1 MLPLEPRRFR
11 SPFYCHAVSMNRLTF
26 PPKLGLKQRMVL
38 FFGLA
43 ALAAAVALS
52 VVTYAS
58 TRSYL
63 LGQRSEVAQ
72 RQALNNAQLM
82 RNIVETDGANI
93 ADLITQI
100 RTEQNGYAVV
110 QLDARPGR
118 ASLFYAQEPLRFTQ
132 SNLPAEIV
140 ELTLNNKTGRQ
151 RFQFENRP
159 YEAIGVAV
167 PSVGLH
173 YFEAFPVT
181 DVENTLRT
189 IQITL
194 FVGVLLITLL
204 AGVLGFYMSKNVL
217 QPLTRVALAANNIA
231 TGGLDTR
238 LAHEDDSDLERL
250 VISFNEMA
258 NAVQQR
264 IEREQRFASD
274 VSHELR
280 SPVTALA
287 AAADVLVSRKSEFS
301 ERNQQ
306 AIDIMQKQIE
316 RFDRTVLDLLELSR
330 LDARAADHETEN
342 VQLNDLIARI
352 MHRYGFGDVPFIS
365 TVQYS
370 DGDTQ
375 ADDETNLDRRRIERI
390 LVNLLENARDH
401 ANGAIRVTLESDGK
415 HFTLAVHDAGPGVAA
430 SEREHIFDRFARGTA
445 SRNSKGSGLG
455 LAIVNEHARAL
466 AGTAYVEQSAE
477 GGSRFVISF
486 PKMENQA

>member
-1 MLPLEPRRFR
+1 MSWL
-11 SPFYCHAVSMNRLTF
+11 SF
-26 PPKLGLKQRMVL
+26 PQKLGLKQRMVL

-43 ALAAAVALS
+43 AMAAALALS

-72 RQALNNAQLM
+72 RQAFNNAQLM
-82 RNIVETDGANI
+82 RNIVETDSANI

-100 RTEQNGYAVV
+100 RTEQGGYAVI
-110 QLDARPGR
+110 QLDERPGR
-118 ASLFYAQEPLRFTQ
+118 TALFYAQEPLRFTQ
-132 SNLPAEIV
+132 SNLPIELV
-140 ELTLNNKTGRQ
+140 ELTLQNKTGRQ
-151 RFQFENRP
+151 RFEFENRP

-167 PSVGLH
+167 PSIGLH

-194 FVGVLLITLL
+194 LIGVVLITLA
-204 AGVLGFYMSKNVL
+204 AGVLGFYMSQNVL
-217 QPLTRVALAANNIA
+217 QPLTRVALAANKIA

-238 LAHEDDSDLERL
+238 LVHEDDSDLERL
-250 VISFNEMA
+250 VVSFNEMA

-280 SPVTALA
+280 SPVTALS

-330 LDARAADHETEN
+330 LDAHVVDHETEN
-342 VQLNDLIARI
+342 VQLNDLISRI
-352 MHRYGFGDVPFIS
+352 MHRYGYAEVPFVS
-365 TVQYS
+365 SVQSS
-370 DGDTQ
+370 DGETK
-375 ADDETNLDRRRIERI
+375 ADDETYLDRRRVERI

-401 ANGAIRVTLESDGK
+401 ANGATHVTLDSDGSS
-415 HFTLAVHDAGPGVAA
+415 FTLGVHDAGPGVAS
-430 SEREHIFDRFARGTA
+430 SERAHIFDRFARGTA

-455 LAIVNEHARAL
+455 LAIVSEHARAL
-466 AGTAYVEQSAE
+466 QGKANVEQSPD
-477 GGSRFVISF
+477 GGALFVVTF
-486 PKMENQA
+486 PKSESQA

>member
-1 MLPLEPRRFR
+1 M
-11 SPFYCHAVSMNRLTF
+11 SRLIF
-26 PPKLGLKQRMVL
+26 PPKFGLKQRMVL
-38 FFGLA
+38 FFGIA
-43 ALAAAVALS
+43 AMAAAIALS

-72 RQALNNAQLM
+72 RQAFNNAQLM

-110 QLDARPGR
+110 QLDERPGR
-118 ASLFYAQEPLRFTQ
+118 TSLFYAQEPLRFTQ
-132 SNLPAEIV
+132 SNLPSELV
-140 ELTLNNKTGRQ
+140 ELTLKNKTGRQ

-173 YFEAFPVT
+173 YFEAFPVA

-194 FVGVLLITLL
+194 LIGVVLITLL
-204 AGVLGFYMSKNVL
+204 AGVLGFYMSQNVL
-217 QPLTRVALAANNIA
+217 QPLTRVALAANKIA

-250 VISFNEMA
+250 VVSFNEMA

-280 SPVTALA
+280 SPVTALS

-330 LDARAADHETEN
+330 LDAHVVDHETEN
-342 VQLNDLIARI
+342 VQLNDLIYRI
-352 MHRYGFGDVPFIS
+352 MHRYGFGEVPFIS
-365 TVQYS
+365 SVQSS
-370 DGDTQ
+370 DGETQ
-375 ADDETNLDRRRIERI
+375 ADDETKLDRRRIERI

-401 ANGAIRVTLESDGK
+401 ADGATQVTLASEGNN
-415 HFTLAVHDAGPGVAA
+415 FTLAVHDAGPGVAS
-430 SEREHIFDRFARGTA
+430 SERTQIFDRFARGTA

-455 LAIVNEHARAL
+455 LAIVSEHAHAL
-466 AGTAYVEQSAE
+466 HGEAHVEQSPE
-477 GGSRFVISF
+477 GGSIFVISF
-486 PKMENQA
+486 PKNEHQI

>member
-1 MLPLEPRRFR
+1 
-11 SPFYCHAVSMNRLTF
+11 
-26 PPKLGLKQRMVL
+26 MVL
-38 FFGLA
+38 FFGIA
-43 ALAAAVALS
+43 AMAAAIALS

-72 RQALNNAQLM
+72 RQAFNNAQLM
-82 RNIVETDGANI
+82 RNVIETDGANI
-93 ADLITQI
+93 AELVTQI

-110 QLDARPGR
+110 QLDERPGR
-118 ASLFYAQEPLRFTQ
+118 TSLFYAQEPLRFTQ
-132 SNLPAEIV
+132 SNLPPELL
-140 ELTLNNKTGRQ
+140 ELTLKNKTGRQ

-194 FVGVLLITLL
+194 LIGVVLITLL
-204 AGVLGFYMSKNVL
+204 AGVLGFYMSQNVL
-217 QPLTRVALAANNIA
+217 LPLTRVALAANKIA

-250 VISFNEMA
+250 VVSFNEMA

-280 SPVTALA
+280 SPVTALS

-330 LDARAADHETEN
+330 LDAHVVDHETEN
-342 VQLNDLIARI
+342 VQLNDLIHRI
-352 MHRYGFGDVPFIS
+352 MHRYGFGEVPFIS
-365 TVQYS
+365 SVQSS
-370 DGDTQ
+370 DGETR
-375 ADDETNLDRRRIERI
+375 ADDETKLDRRRIERI

-401 ANGAIRVTLESDGK
+401 ADGATRVTLTSSADL
-415 HFTLAVHDAGPGVAA
+415 FTLAVHDAGPGVAS
-430 SEREHIFDRFARGTA
+430 SERTHIFDRFARGTA

-455 LAIVNEHARAL
+455 LAIVNEHAHAL
-466 AGTAYVEQSAE
+466 HGEAHVEQSTE
-477 GGSRFVISF
+477 GGSSFIVVF
-486 PKMENQA
+486 PKSEN

>member
-1 MLPLEPRRFR
+1 M
-11 SPFYCHAVSMNRLTF
+11 SRLSI
-26 PPKLGLKQRMVL
+26 PKKLGLKQRMVL

-72 RQALNNAQLM
+72 RQAFNNAQLM
-82 RNIVETDGANI
+82 RNVVETDSANI

-118 ASLFYAQEPLRFTQ
+118 SALFYAQEPLRFTQ
-132 SNLPAEIV
+132 SNLPTELV
-140 ELTLNNKTGRQ
+140 ELTLNGKTGRQ

-167 PSVGLH
+167 PSLGLH

-194 FVGVLLITLL
+194 IAGVVLITLL
-204 AGVLGFYMSKNVL
+204 AGVLGFSMSKYVL
-217 QPLTRVALAANNIA
+217 QPLTRVALAANDIA

-238 LAHEDDSDLERL
+238 LSHEEDSDLERL

-287 AAADVLVSRKSEFS
+287 AAADVLVLRKSEFS

-330 LDARAADHETEN
+330 LDAHAEEHEKEN
-342 VQLNDLIARI
+342 VQLNDLISRI
-352 MHRYGFGDVPFIS
+352 MHRYGFGHVPFIS
-365 TVQYS
+365 TVQSS
-370 DGDTQ
+370 DGESQ
-375 ADDETNLDRRRIERI
+375 ADDETSLDRRRIERI
-390 LVNLLENARDH
+390 LMNLLENARDH
-401 ANGAIRVTLESDGK
+401 ANGATRVTLESDGQY
-415 HFTLAVHDAGPGVAA
+415 FILAVHDAGPGVTAR
-430 SEREHIFDRFARGTA
+430 ERENIFDRFARGSA

-455 LAIVNEHARAL
+455 LAIVKEHARAL
-466 AGTAYVEQSAE
+466 AGTTYVDQSAD
-477 GGSRFVISF
+477 GGSRFVVSF
-486 PKMENQA
+486 PKMEDQT

>member
-1 MLPLEPRRFR
+1 M
-11 SPFYCHAVSMNRLTF
+11 SRLSI
-26 PPKLGLKQRMVL
+26 PQKLGLKQRMVL

-43 ALAAAVALS
+43 AMAAAIALS
-52 VVTYAS
+52 VVTYTS

-72 RQALNNAQLM
+72 RQAFNNAQLM
-82 RNIVETDGANI
+82 RNIVETDSANI
-93 ADLITQI
+93 ADLVTQI
-100 RTEQNGYAVV
+100 RTEQGGYAVV
-110 QLDARPGR
+110 QLDERPGR

-132 SNLPAEIV
+132 SNLPPELV
-140 ELTLNNKTGRQ
+140 ELTLSDITSRQ

-167 PSVGLH
+167 PSIGLH

-194 FVGVLLITLL
+194 LIGVVLITLA
-204 AGVLGFYMSKNVL
+204 AGILGLSMSRTVL
-217 QPLTRVALAANNIA
+217 QPLTRVAMAANQIA

-238 LAHEDDSDLERL
+238 LMQEDDSDLDRL
-250 VISFNEMA
+250 VVSFNEMA
-258 NAVQQR
+258 DAVQQR

-280 SPVTALA
+280 SPVTALS
-287 AAADVLVSRKSEFS
+287 AAADVLASRKSEFS

-306 AIDIMQKQIE
+306 AIDIMQRQIE

-330 LDARAADHETEN
+330 LDAQVVDHETED
-342 VQLNDLIARI
+342 VALNDLISRI
-352 MHRYGFGDVPFIS
+352 MHRYGFGEIPFIS
-365 TVQYS
+365 SVQTS
-370 DGDTQ
+370 DGETR
-375 ADDETNLDRRRIERI
+375 ADDETRLDRRRIERI

-401 ANGAIRVTLESDGK
+401 ANGATRVTLSSNGNT
-415 HFTLAVHDAGPGVAA
+415 FTLAVHDAGPGVLVT
-430 SEREHIFDRFARGTA
+430 ERNQVFDRFARGTA

-455 LAIVNEHARAL
+455 LAIVREHARAL
-466 AGTAYVEQSAE
+466 HGSAHIEQSDE
-477 GGSRFVISF
+477 GGSSFVITFARTESYI
-486 PKMENQA
+486 

>member
-1 MLPLEPRRFR
+1 M
-11 SPFYCHAVSMNRLTF
+11 SRLTF
-26 PPKLGLKQRMVL
+26 LPKFGLKQRMVL

-43 ALAAAVALS
+43 AMAAAIALS

-72 RQALNNAQLM
+72 RQAFNNAQLM
-82 RNIVETDGANI
+82 RNIVETDSANI

-100 RTEQNGYAVV
+100 RTEQGGYAVI
-110 QLDARPGR
+110 QLDERPGR
-118 ASLFYAQEPLRFTQ
+118 AALFYAQDPLRFTQ
-132 SNLPAEIV
+132 SNLPAELV
-140 ELTLNNKTGRQ
+140 ELTLKDKTGRQ
-151 RFQFENRP
+151 RFEFENRP

-167 PSVGLH
+167 PSIGLH

-194 FVGVLLITLL
+194 LIGVILITLA
-204 AGVLGFYMSKNVL
+204 AGVLGFSMSQNVL
-217 QPLTRVALAANNIA
+217 QPLTRVALAANKIA

-238 LAHEDDSDLERL
+238 LAHENDSDLERL
-250 VISFNEMA
+250 VVSFNEMA
-258 NAVQQR
+258 DAVQQR

-280 SPVTALA
+280 SPVTALS
-287 AAADVLVSRKSEFS
+287 AAADVLVSRRSEFS

-330 LDARAADHETEN
+330 LDAQVADHETED
-342 VQLNDLIARI
+342 VALNDLISRI
-352 MHRYGFGDVPFIS
+352 MHRYGFGDIPFVS
-365 TVQYS
+365 SVQTS
-370 DGDTQ
+370 DGETR
-375 ADDETNLDRRRIERI
+375 ADDETRLDRRRIERI

-401 ANGAIRVTLESDGK
+401 ANGATRVTLSSDGNM
-415 HFTLAVHDAGPGVAA
+415 FTLAVHDAGPGVLVT
-430 SEREHIFDRFARGTA
+430 ERNQVFDRFARGTA

-455 LAIVNEHARAL
+455 LAIVREHARAL
-466 AGTAYVEQSAE
+466 HGSAHVEESSD
-477 GGSRFVISF
+477 GGSRFVVTFARTES
-486 PKMENQA
+486 

>member
-1 MLPLEPRRFR
+1 M
-11 SPFYCHAVSMNRLTF
+11 SRLSI
-26 PPKLGLKQRMVL
+26 PQKLGLKQRMVL

-43 ALAAAVALS
+43 AMAAAIALS
-52 VVTYAS
+52 VVTYTS

-72 RQALNNAQLM
+72 RQAFNNAQLM
-82 RNIVETDGANI
+82 RNIVETDSANI
-93 ADLITQI
+93 ADLVTQI
-100 RTEQNGYAVV
+100 RTEQGGYAVV
-110 QLDARPGR
+110 QLDERPGR

-132 SNLPAEIV
+132 SNLPPELV
-140 ELTLNNKTGRQ
+140 ELTLSDITSRQ

-167 PSVGLH
+167 PSIGLH

-194 FVGVLLITLL
+194 LIGVVLITLA
-204 AGVLGFYMSKNVL
+204 AGILGLSMSRTVL
-217 QPLTRVALAANNIA
+217 QPLTRVAMAANQIA

-238 LAHEDDSDLERL
+238 LMQEDDSDLDRL
-250 VISFNEMA
+250 VVSFNEMA
-258 NAVQQR
+258 DAVQQR

-280 SPVTALA
+280 SPVTALS

-330 LDARAADHETEN
+330 LDAQVADHETED
-342 VQLNDLIARI
+342 VQLNDLISRI
-352 MHRYGFGDVPFIS
+352 MQRYGFGNIPFIS
-365 TVQYS
+365 SVQAS
-370 DGDTQ
+370 DGETR
-375 ADDETNLDRRRIERI
+375 ADDETQLDRRRIERI

-401 ANGAIRVTLESDGK
+401 GKGATRVTLDSDGNT
-415 HFTLAVHDAGPGVAA
+415 FTLAVHDAGPGVIV
-430 SEREHIFDRFARGTA
+430 SERTQVFDRFARGTA

-455 LAIVNEHARAL
+455 LAIVREHARAL
-466 AGTAYVEQSAE
+466 HGNAHIEQSDE
-477 GGSRFVISF
+477 GGSSF
-486 PKMENQA
+486 IITFTRTENQT

>member
-1 MLPLEPRRFR
+1 MSWL
-11 SPFYCHAVSMNRLTF
+11 SF
-26 PPKLGLKQRMVL
+26 PQKLGLKQRMVL

-43 ALAAAVALS
+43 AMAAALALS

-72 RQALNNAQLM
+72 RQAFNNAQLM
-82 RNIVETDGANI
+82 RNIIETDSANI
-93 ADLITQI
+93 ADLVTQI
-100 RTEQNGYAVV
+100 RTEQGGYAVV
-110 QLDARPGR
+110 QLDERPGR
-118 ASLFYAQEPLRFTQ
+118 MSLFYAQEPLRFTQ
-132 SNLPAEIV
+132 SNLPPELV
-140 ELTLNNKTGRQ
+140 ELTLRDITSRQ

-167 PSVGLH
+167 PSIGLH
-173 YFEAFPVT
+173 YFEAFPVS

-194 FVGVLLITLL
+194 LIGVILITLA
-204 AGVLGFYMSKNVL
+204 AGVLGLSMSKTVL
-217 QPLTRVALAANNIA
+217 QPLTRVALAANQIA

-238 LAHEDDSDLERL
+238 LMQEDDSDLDRL
-250 VISFNEMA
+250 VVSFNEMA
-258 NAVQQR
+258 DAVQQR

-280 SPVTALA
+280 SPVTALS
-287 AAADVLVSRKSEFS
+287 AAADVLASRKSEFS

-330 LDARAADHETEN
+330 LDAKVADHETED
-342 VQLNDLIARI
+342 VQLNDLISRI

-365 TVQYS
+365 SVQTS
-370 DGDTQ
+370 DGETR
-375 ADDETNLDRRRIERI
+375 ADDETRLDRRRIERI

-401 ANGAIRVTLESDGK
+401 ANGATRVTLSSDGNT
-415 HFTLAVHDAGPGVAA
+415 FTLAVHDAGPGVLMT
-430 SEREHIFDRFARGTA
+430 ERNQVFDRFARGTA

-455 LAIVNEHARAL
+455 LAIVREHARAL
-466 AGTAYVEQSAE
+466 HGSAHVEESSE
-477 GGSRFVISF
+477 GGSSFVITFARTESYT
-486 PKMENQA
+486 

>member
-1 MLPLEPRRFR
+1 M
-11 SPFYCHAVSMNRLTF
+11 SRLSI
-26 PPKLGLKQRMVL
+26 PQKLGLKQRMVL

-43 ALAAAVALS
+43 AMAAAIALS
-52 VVTYAS
+52 VVTYTS

-72 RQALNNAQLM
+72 RQAFNNAQLM
-82 RNIVETDGANI
+82 RNIVETDSVNI
-93 ADLITQI
+93 ADLVTQI
-100 RTEQNGYAVV
+100 RTEPGGYAVV
-110 QLDARPGR
+110 QLDERPGR

-132 SNLPAEIV
+132 SNLPSELV
-140 ELTLNNKTGRQ
+140 ELTLRDITSRQ

-167 PSVGLH
+167 PSIGLH

-194 FVGVLLITLL
+194 LIGVVLITLA
-204 AGVLGFYMSKNVL
+204 AGVLGLSMSRTVL
-217 QPLTRVALAANNIA
+217 QPLTRVAMAANQIA

-238 LAHEDDSDLERL
+238 LMQEDDSDLDRL
-250 VISFNEMA
+250 VVSFNEMA
-258 NAVQQR
+258 DAVQQR

-280 SPVTALA
+280 SPVTALS
-287 AAADVLVSRKSEFS
+287 AAADVLASRKSEFS

-306 AIDIMQKQIE
+306 AIDIMQRQIE

-330 LDARAADHETEN
+330 LDAQVVDHETED
-342 VQLNDLIARI
+342 VALNDLISRI
-352 MHRYGFGDVPFIS
+352 MHRYGFGEIPFIS
-365 TVQYS
+365 SVQTS
-370 DGDTQ
+370 DGETR
-375 ADDETNLDRRRIERI
+375 ADDETRLDRRRIERI

-401 ANGAIRVTLESDGK
+401 ANGATRVTLSSNGNT
-415 HFTLAVHDAGPGVAA
+415 FTLAVHDAGPGVLVT
-430 SEREHIFDRFARGTA
+430 ERNQVFDRFARGTA

-455 LAIVNEHARAL
+455 LAIVREHARAL
-466 AGTAYVEQSAE
+466 HGSAHVEESSE
-477 GGSRFVISF
+477 GGSSFVITFARTESYT
-486 PKMENQA
+486 

>member
-1 MLPLEPRRFR
+1 M
-11 SPFYCHAVSMNRLTF
+11 SRLSI
-26 PPKLGLKQRMVL
+26 PQKLGLKQRMVL

-43 ALAAAVALS
+43 AMAAAIALS
-52 VVTYAS
+52 VVTYTS

-72 RQALNNAQLM
+72 RQAFNNAQLM
-82 RNIVETDGANI
+82 RNIVETDSANI
-93 ADLITQI
+93 ADLVTQI
-100 RTEQNGYAVV
+100 RTEQGGYAVV
-110 QLDARPGR
+110 QLDERPGR

-132 SNLPAEIV
+132 SNLPPELV
-140 ELTLNNKTGRQ
+140 ELTLSDITSRQ

-167 PSVGLH
+167 PSIGLH

-194 FVGVLLITLL
+194 LIGVVLITLA
-204 AGVLGFYMSKNVL
+204 AGILGLSMSRTVL
-217 QPLTRVALAANNIA
+217 QPLTRVAMAANQIA

-238 LAHEDDSDLERL
+238 LMQEDDSDLDRL
-250 VISFNEMA
+250 VVSFNEMA
-258 NAVQQR
+258 DAVQQR

-280 SPVTALA
+280 SPVTALS

-306 AIDIMQKQIE
+306 AIDIMQRQIE

-330 LDARAADHETEN
+330 LDAQVVDHETED
-342 VQLNDLIARI
+342 VALNDLISRI
-352 MHRYGFGDVPFIS
+352 MHRYGFGEIPFIS
-365 TVQYS
+365 SVQTS
-370 DGDTQ
+370 DGETR
-375 ADDETNLDRRRIERI
+375 ADDETRLDRRRIERI

-401 ANGAIRVTLESDGK
+401 ANGATRVTLSSNGNT
-415 HFTLAVHDAGPGVAA
+415 FTLAVHDAGPGVLVT
-430 SEREHIFDRFARGTA
+430 ERNQVFDRFARGTA

-455 LAIVNEHARAL
+455 LAIVREHARAL
-466 AGTAYVEQSAE
+466 HGSAHVEESSE
-477 GGSRFVISF
+477 GGSSFVITFARTESYT
-486 PKMENQA
+486 

>member
-1 MLPLEPRRFR
+1 M
-11 SPFYCHAVSMNRLTF
+11 SRLAF
-26 PPKLGLKQRMVL
+26 PPQLGLKQRMVL

-43 ALAAAVALS
+43 AMVAAIALS

-72 RQALNNAQLM
+72 RQAFNNAQLM
-82 RNIVETDGANI
+82 RNIVETDSANI

-100 RTEQNGYAVV
+100 RTEQGGYAVI
-110 QLDARPGR
+110 QLDERPGR
-118 ASLFYAQEPLRFTQ
+118 TALFYAQEPLRFTQ
-132 SNLPAEIV
+132 SNLPVELV
-140 ELTLNNKTGRQ
+140 ELTLQDKTGRQ
-151 RFQFENRP
+151 RFEFENRP

-167 PSVGLH
+167 PSIGLH

-194 FVGVLLITLL
+194 LIGVVLITLA
-204 AGVLGFYMSKNVL
+204 AGVLGFYMSRNVL
-217 QPLTRVALAANNIA
+217 QPLTRVALAANKIA

-238 LAHEDDSDLERL
+238 LVHEDDSDLERL
-250 VISFNEMA
+250 VVSFNEMA

-280 SPVTALA
+280 SPVTALS

-330 LDARAADHETEN
+330 LDAHVVDHETEN
-342 VQLNDLIARI
+342 VQLNDLISRI
-352 MHRYGFGDVPFIS
+352 MHRYGYAEVPFVS
-365 TVQYS
+365 SVQSS
-370 DGDTQ
+370 DGETK
-375 ADDETNLDRRRIERI
+375 ADDETYLDRRRVERI

-401 ANGAIRVTLESDGK
+401 ANGATHVTLDSDGLS
-415 HFTLAVHDAGPGVAA
+415 FTLGVHDAGPGVAS
-430 SEREHIFDRFARGTA
+430 SERAHIFDRFARGTA

-455 LAIVNEHARAL
+455 LAIVSEHARAL
-466 AGTAYVEQSAE
+466 QGKANVEQSPD
-477 GGSRFVISF
+477 GGSIFVITF
-486 PKMENQA
+486 PKSESQA

>member
-1 MLPLEPRRFR
+1 M
-11 SPFYCHAVSMNRLTF
+11 SWLTF
-26 PPKLGLKQRMVL
+26 PRKFGLKQRMVI

-43 ALAAAVALS
+43 ALAAAIALS

-72 RQALNNAQLM
+72 RQAFNNAQLV
-82 RNIVETDGANI
+82 RNIIETDSANI
-93 ADLITQI
+93 ADLVTQI
-100 RTEQNGYAVV
+100 RTEQGGYAVV
-110 QLDARPGR
+110 QLDERPGR
-118 ASLFYAQEPLRFTQ
+118 IALFYAQEPLRFTQ
-132 SNLPAEIV
+132 SNLPPELV
-140 ELTLNNKTGRQ
+140 EMTLGDKTSRQ

-167 PSVGLH
+167 PSIGLH

-194 FVGVLLITLL
+194 LIGVVLITLA
-204 AGVLGFYMSKNVL
+204 AGVLGLTMSRTVL
-217 QPLTRVALAANNIA
+217 QPLTRVALAANQIA

-238 LAHEDDSDLERL
+238 LIPEDDSDLDRL
-250 VISFNEMA
+250 VVSFNEMA
-258 NAVQQR
+258 DAVQQR

-280 SPVTALA
+280 SPVTALS
-287 AAADVLVSRKSEFS
+287 AAADVLASRKSEFS

-330 LDARAADHETEN
+330 LDAQVADHETEE
-342 VQLNDLIARI
+342 VQLNDLISRI
-352 MHRYGFGDVPFIS
+352 MHRYGFGDIPFTS
-365 TVQYS
+365 SVKTS
-370 DGDTQ
+370 DGETRS
-375 ADDETNLDRRRIERI
+375 DDETRLDRRRIERI
-390 LVNLLENARDH
+390 LVNLLENAKDH
-401 ANGAIRVTLESDGK
+401 ANGATRVTLDRSN
-415 HFTLAVHDAGPGVAA
+415 HTFTLAVHDAGPGVLM
-430 SEREHIFDRFARGTA
+430 SERTQVFDRFARGTA

-455 LAIVNEHARAL
+455 LAIVKEHARAL
-466 AGTAYVEQSAE
+466 HGSVHVEESRE
-477 GGSRFVISF
+477 GGSSFVVNF
-486 PKMENQA
+486 ARAAD